1 MTVENKKTFDFIFT
15 NIIKLKVFYFVK
27 ITKMG
32 KDSFSLEE
40 LESILNLK
48 QEYLRWRCEGSR
60 DWINEYHSW
69 YAHCLKDIAR
79 ALWLNPDYY
88 GTPSNEEDEED
99 NVQS

>member
-48 QEYLRWRCEGSR
+48 QEYLR
-60 DWINEYHSW
+60 
-69 YAHCLKDIAR
+69 
-79 ALWLNPDYY
+79 
-88 GTPSNEEDEED
+88 
-99 NVQS
+99 